1 MYTASELERA
11 SMALDEPMKTLE
23 NSIMSDIVRRIR
35 DNGEITAAADWQ
47 ITRLVQLGMGMA
59 EIQAA
64 ITEALGAAEDVT
76 ETLFTDVISA
86 GYARD
91 KSLYEAIGKVQIP
104 FEENEP
110 LQQLIS
116 SVTAQT
122 NGTMHNITQS
132 LGFAQRGSDGHLSF
146 TPIADYYQRTLDKAM
161 LDISSGAF
169 DYNTV
174 LKRTVKEMTD
184 SGLRTVDYATGWSNR
199 VNVAAR
205 RAVMTGMTQLTAQVN
220 EQNAEALETEW
231 FEISWH
237 SGARPSHWWGGK
249 WYTKEQL
256 TTICKLGDVQGLCGA
271 NCYHDYS
278 PVIPGISEPTYTDE
292 KLAELNRQEKEP
304 IEYNGKQY
312 TKYEALQR
320 QRRLET
326 TMRAQREE
334 MALLNEGGADED
346 DLINCRARYHGISQE
361 YTAFS
366 KAMGLPQQRERV
378 FADGL
383 GNIMQG
389 KTEGGSGKESPVSV
403 PPVGAHVTGKVTA
416 EERKE
421 LLSRDKVDIA
431 DNAKSTKVN
440 ESKAIP
446 DTSSRFAPAKT
457 IEEAEKFALEN
468 GVRHVD
474 YSDLPLETANLL
486 NEAAMTLPEDIRP
499 AYIGS
504 GKSVQ
509 KVTGKKFSRK
519 EKDYYGV
526 HMDVLQM
533 HFGEYPNIEYDF
545 EGGNVVG
552 ISTAYKTPEKI
563 HKSKVEGN
571 KAYAEKHDGH
581 TQFFNEDGRS
591 TAFHEMGHIYADKKG
606 IPEGFASDAERWL
619 KESKCDML
627 KSTDEAWA
635 EAWGAYH
642 TKNPDLP
649 DYIAEYVEKATN
661 TPMSIDYMSNSFRP
675 KYSDSIADIS
685 IGDISISTKQVENS
699 EFNLVTDVNEGRR
712 SKAVRLAEK
721 NLKEV
726 QKYLPDN
733 FELPKVAVI
742 DFNEHGLN
750 NSAIGGYHAQSGV
763 MFLNSKFDTTAKVLK
778 YVNEQK
784 GQFANTSEFAPILHE
799 LGHKYY
805 EDCVKSLAKEQ
816 KIGYNNAKEIIDNKI
831 QAFIHD
837 NIPNEISKV
846 ISIYAD
852 NGYKKHKYTELV
864 AECFSVR
871 NSNDTAD
878 KLISLLKGERTL

>member
-64 ITEALGAAEDVT
+64 ITEALGAAEDIT

-122 NGTMHNITQS
+122 NETMQNITQS

-205 RAVMTGMTQLTAQVN
+205 RAVMTGMTQLTAQGN

-256 TTICKLGDVQGLCGA
+256 TTVCGLGDVQGLCGA

-278 PVIPGISEPTYTDE
+278 PVIPGVSEPTYTDE
-292 KLAELNRQEKEP
+292 ELEEMNRQEKEP
-304 IEYNGKQY
+304 VEYNGRKY

-334 MALLNEGGADED
+334 MALLKEGGADED
-346 DLINCRARYHGISQE
+346 DIINCRARYHGTSQE

-378 FADGL
+378 YADGL

-389 KTEGGSGKESPVSV
+389 ETEGGSGKPSPIKTPKVNARVTDRVTNEERTELLNHPRTEYGLTSV
-403 PPVGAHVTGKVTA
+403 ANGAIIKLPEQEAQLAHIFEDREGHIPRTSENMKLLVGLANSWENYRGTDAFGNAWHIKSRDDNSQVWVRSRNGVINEGGINKKPRTWDKDSGLNDNPFITGKG
-416 EERKE
+416 RK
-421 LLSRDKVDIA
+421 R
-431 DNAKSTKVN
+431 
-440 ESKAIP
+440 
-446 DTSSRFAPAKT
+446 
-457 IEEAEKFALEN
+457 
-468 GVRHVD
+468 
-474 YSDLPLETANLL
+474 
-486 NEAAMTLPEDIRP
+486 
-499 AYIGS
+499 
-504 GKSVQ
+504 
-509 KVTGKKFSRK
+509 KK
-519 EKDYYGV
+519 
-526 HMDVLQM
+526 
-533 HFGEYPNIEYDF
+533 
-545 EGGNVVG
+545 
-552 ISTAYKTPEKI
+552 
-563 HKSKVEGN
+563 
-571 KAYAEKHDGH
+571 
-581 TQFFNEDGRS
+581 
-591 TAFHEMGHIYADKKG
+591 
-606 IPEGFASDAERWL
+606 
-619 KESKCDML
+619 
-627 KSTDEAWA
+627 
-635 EAWGAYH
+635 
-642 TKNPDLP
+642 
-649 DYIAEYVEKATN
+649 
-661 TPMSIDYMSNSFRP
+661 
-675 KYSDSIADIS
+675 
-685 IGDISISTKQVENS
+685 
-699 EFNLVTDVNEGRR
+699 
-712 SKAVRLAEK
+712 
-721 NLKEV
+721 
-726 QKYLPDN
+726 
-733 FELPKVAVI
+733 
-742 DFNEHGLN
+742 
-750 NSAIGGYHAQSGV
+750 
-763 MFLNSKFDTTAKVLK
+763 
-778 YVNEQK
+778 
-784 GQFANTSEFAPILHE
+784 
-799 LGHKYY
+799 
-805 EDCVKSLAKEQ
+805 
-816 KIGYNNAKEIIDNKI
+816 
-831 QAFIHD
+831 
-837 NIPNEISKV
+837 
-846 ISIYAD
+846 
-852 NGYKKHKYTELV
+852 
-864 AECFSVR
+864 
-871 NSNDTAD
+871 
-878 KLISLLKGERTL
+878 

>member
-1 MYTASELERA
+1 MYTSGELERA
-11 SMALDEPMKTLE
+11 SMALDEPMRGLE
-23 NSIMSDIVRRIR
+23 MRIVSDIVRRIR
-35 DNGEITAAADWQ
+35 DNGEITSAADWQ
-47 ITRLVQLGMGMA
+47 INRLVQLGMGMK

-64 ITEALGAAEDVT
+64 IDEALGAAENITDD
-76 ETLFTDVISA
+76 LFENVIGA
-86 GYARD
+86 GYVRD
-91 KSLYEAIGKVQIP
+91 KSLYEAVGKVQIP
-104 FEENEP
+104 FEDNEP
-110 LQQLIS
+110 LQQLIG
-116 SVTAQT
+116 SVTSQT
-122 NGTMHNITQS
+122 NETMHNITQS
-132 LGFAQRGSDGHLSF
+132 LGFAQRGTDGHISF
-146 TPIADYYQRTLDKAM
+146 TPIADYYQQTLDNAM

-184 SGLRTVDYATGWSNR
+184 SGLRTVDYATGHSNR
-199 VNVAAR
+199 VDVAAR
-205 RAVMTGMTQLTAQVN
+205 RAVMTGMTQFTAQVN
-220 EQNAEALETEW
+220 EQNAEQLETDW

-237 SGARPSHWWGGK
+237 SGARPAHWWGGK

-256 TTICKLGDVQGLCGA
+256 TTICGLGDVQGLCGA

-278 PVIPGISEPTYTDE
+278 PVIPGISEPTYTE
-292 KLAELNRQEKEP
+292 EELAELNRQENEP
-304 IEYNGKQY
+304 VEYNGKEY

-326 TMRAQREE
+326 TMRAQRQE
-334 MALLNEGGADED
+334 MSLLKEGGASED
-346 DLINCRARYHGISQE
+346 DLINCRARYRGTSHEYATFSQ
-361 YTAFS
+361 
-366 KAMGLPQQRERV
+366 AMGLPQQRERV
-378 FADGL
+378 TVDGL
-383 GNIMQG
+383 GNIMEG

-403 PPVGAHVTGKVTA
+403 PKVGAKREGKVTA
-416 EERKE
+416 EERTE
-421 LLSRDKVDIA
+421 LLSKGKVA
-431 DNAKSTKVN
+431 LAENANTTKVN

-446 DTSSRFAPAKT
+446 DTSSNFAPAKT
-457 IEEAEKFALEN
+457 IEEAEKFALDN

-486 NEAAMTLPEDIRP
+486 NEATMTLPEDIRP

-606 IPEGFASDAERWL
+606 IPEGFAEDAERWL

-649 DYIAEYVEKATN
+649 DYIAEYVEKVSNAPIDKSAKNGIIEEREELPRKIKSGSN
-661 TPMSIDYMSNSFRP
+661 TVDWSIVQSEEYSKKYTKLSDDERVSSAIETRAKWALNNRDGKNTEELYAISLKDGREVSRITDQNYDSAVKRTSKFTRELNAADESGEEILLLHNHPRGLPPSISDINALLKNKNVSGITVGHNGSIYRYTRP
-675 KYSDSIADIS
+675 NKEIPKSDWSIALRRHKKYSDITSMEKALSDLS
-685 IGDISISTKQVENS
+685 K
-699 EFNLVTDVNEGRR
+699 EFG
-712 SKAVRLAEK
+712 
-721 NLKEV
+721 
-726 QKYLPDN
+726 
-733 FELPKVAVI
+733 FE
-742 DFNEHGLN
+742 FE
-750 NSAIGGYHAQSGV
+750 
-763 MFLNSKFDTTAKVLK
+763 
-778 YVNEQK
+778 
-784 GQFANTSEFAPILHE
+784 IL
-799 LGHKYY
+799 
-805 EDCVKSLAKEQ
+805 
-816 KIGYNNAKEIIDNKI
+816 
-831 QAFIHD
+831 
-837 NIPNEISKV
+837 
-846 ISIYAD
+846 
-852 NGYKKHKYTELV
+852 
-864 AECFSVR
+864 
-871 NSNDTAD
+871 
-878 KLISLLKGERTL
+878 

>member
-35 DNGEITAAADWQ
+35 DNGEITSAADWQ

-59 EIQAA
+59 EITAA
-64 ITEALGAAEDVT
+64 IDQALGVAEDIT

-116 SVTAQT
+116 SITAQT
-122 NGTMHNITQS
+122 NETMHNITQS

-237 SGARPSHWWGGK
+237 SGARSSHWWGGK

-278 PVIPGISEPTYTDE
+278 PVIPGISEPTYTE
-292 KLAELNRQEKEP
+292 EELAELNRQEKEP

-326 TMRAQREE
+326 TMRAQRQE
-334 MALLNEGGADED
+334 MALLKEGGADED
-346 DLINCRARYHGISQE
+346 DLINCRARYRGTSQE

-416 EERKE
+416 EERKD
-421 LLSRDKVDIA
+421 LLSQNKVDIHKIPLEN
-431 DNAKSTKVN
+431 DNINVKIEKRGRKLSLNDLEDFENWQNDYYTANSGASFTRQDNPNIFEYTGGSYEAVNGFLRGGESLEKVKRRYGTAFDKEKYERISEGISSELSKFKLNEPLELRRSVSNVDFITGSTSSVEDMK
-440 ESKAIP
+440 KAIGKTFVEKGFTSTTVCS
-446 DTSSRFAPAKT
+446 DTMLPFGYGSTNRT
-457 IEEAEKFALEN
+457 TLEIF
-468 GVRHVD
+468 
-474 YSDLPLETANLL
+474 SEPLYTKG
-486 NEAAMTLPEDIRP
+486 
-499 AYIGS
+499 AYIYKIS
-504 GKSVQ
+504 EHPAEFEFLIDKNTAF
-509 KVTGKKFSRK
+509 KVVDAGEREIEVKDFRGNIRK
-519 EKDYYGV
+519 EKERY
-526 HMDVLQM
+526 MRLQV
-533 HFGEYPNIEYDF
+533 I
-545 EGGNVVG
+545 
-552 ISTAYKTPEKI
+552 
-563 HKSKVEGN
+563 
-571 KAYAEKHDGH
+571 
-581 TQFFNEDGRS
+581 
-591 TAFHEMGHIYADKKG
+591 
-606 IPEGFASDAERWL
+606 
-619 KESKCDML
+619 
-627 KSTDEAWA
+627 
-635 EAWGAYH
+635 
-642 TKNPDLP
+642 KN
-649 DYIAEYVEKATN
+649 
-661 TPMSIDYMSNSFRP
+661 
-675 KYSDSIADIS
+675 
-685 IGDISISTKQVENS
+685 G
-699 EFNLVTDVNEGRR
+699 
-712 SKAVRLAEK
+712 
-721 NLKEV
+721 
-726 QKYLPDN
+726 
-733 FELPKVAVI
+733 
-742 DFNEHGLN
+742 
-750 NSAIGGYHAQSGV
+750 
-763 MFLNSKFDTTAKVLK
+763 
-778 YVNEQK
+778 
-784 GQFANTSEFAPILHE
+784 
-799 LGHKYY
+799 
-805 EDCVKSLAKEQ
+805 
-816 KIGYNNAKEIIDNKI
+816 
-831 QAFIHD
+831 
-837 NIPNEISKV
+837 
-846 ISIYAD
+846 
-852 NGYKKHKYTELV
+852 
-864 AECFSVR
+864 
-871 NSNDTAD
+871 
-878 KLISLLKGERTL
+878 